1 MLGAGEGSDRAREI
15 AVYVDYAH
23 TPDAIEK
30 ALASVKQ
37 LTKGK
42 TIVVFGC
49 GGDRDATKRPL
60 MGKAALAADFAVVT
74 SDNPRTESPDAI
86 IEDIVAGMQECGE
99 RFSVE
104 PIANARLSMRSRLR
118 ILEILYSSRARAT
131 KTIRSSV
138 RRSTP
143 SMIVRSRVKRSRSSI
158 SSDEAQF

>member
-1 MLGAGEGSDRAREI
+1 MLGPGEGSDRARKI

-86 IEDIVAGMQECGE
+86 IADIVAGMQECGE

-104 PIANARLSMRSRLR
+104 PIVSVRSSMRSRSR
-118 ILEILYSSRARAT
+118 IREIPCLSQARAT
-131 KTIRSSV
+131 KTIRLSV
-138 RRSTP
+138 RRSIP
-143 SMIVRSRVKRSRSSI
+143 STTAALRVKRSRSS
-158 SSDEAQF
+158 DQ